1 MGLGVRAPSFP
12 HSFAV
17 SAAIY
22 DGGNTIHYS
31 IISKSL
37 STLGLCYL
45 NAYSLGNEALWDRH
59 HIHLAIPNQELNWM
73 AIHDCEFFWLNF
85 KTGAIQI

>member
-12 HSFAV
+12 YSYAV
-17 SAAIY
+17 GSTIY
-22 DGGNTIHYS
+22 DGSNSIHYS

-45 NAYSLGNEALWDRH
+45 NAHSLGNEALGARH
-59 HIHLAIPNQELNWM
+59 HIHRAIPNQELNWM
-73 AIHDCEFFWLNF
+73 AIHDCEFFRLNF

>member
-1 MGLGVRAPSFP
+1 MGLVVRVPSFP
-12 HSFAV
+12 HSFTIG
-17 SAAIY
+17 SAIY

-31 IISKSL
+31 IISISL

-45 NAYSLGNEALWDRH
+45 NAHSLGNETLGVQH

-85 KTGAIQI
+85 KTWAFQI

>member
-12 HSFAV
+12 HSYAV
-17 SAAIY
+17 FSAVY

-45 NAYSLGNEALWDRH
+45 NAHSLGNEALGAQH
-59 HIHLAIPNQELNWM
+59 HIHRAIPNQELNWM